1 MFLFLPFLF
10 VTLFHLAINSKEGGG
25 DGTKKIISC
34 YEFIS
39 ETIGRIFLMILFH
52 HLTNIGSYVRINDR
66 TKGRN
71 RPR

>member
-1 MFLFLPFLF
+1 MFLFLQFRF
-10 VTLFHLAINSKEGGG
+10 AILFHLAINSKEGGG
-25 DGTKKIISC
+25 DGAKKIRSC

-39 ETIGRIFLMILFH
+39 EIIGRIFLMILFH
-52 HLTNIGSYVRINDR
+52 HLTNMGSYVRINDR